1 MNTLLEIKNVSKYYG
16 SGDNV
21 SRALNGVSFAMER
34 GEFTA
39 VMGASGSGKSTLLNV
54 IATIDRPSSGSIL
67 LEGRNIAE
75 MREQALAAFRRD
87 RLGFIF
93 QEYNLLDTLTVAENI
108 VLPLNL
114 RRCAL
119 PETKKRLAQ
128 VAAALEI
135 AEQLDKFPRQLSG
148 GQRQRA
154 ACARALITEPA
165 LILADEP
172 TGALDSANSRSLM
185 QTFTRMNQSLG
196 STILMVTHDAVV
208 GSYADR
214 VLFLKDGKI
223 WNELCRGDRSRQS
236 MYHEILNVMAALG
249 GEADVR

>member
-119 PETKKRLAQ
+119 PETKRRLAQ

-223 WNELCRGDRSRQS
+223 WNELYRGDRSRQS

>member
-1 MNTLLEIKNVSKYYG
+1 MNTLLEINNVTKYFGNGDAVSK
-16 SGDNV
+16 
-21 SRALNGVSFAMER
+21 ALNGVSFTMEK

-39 VMGASGSGKSTLLNV
+39 IMGASGSGKSTLLNV
-54 IATIDRPSSGSIL
+54 IATIDRPSCGSIF
-67 LEGRNIAE
+67 LEGKDIAE
-75 MREQALAAFRRD
+75 MSEQNLAAFRRD

-93 QEYNLLDTLTVAENI
+93 QEYNLLDTLTVEENI

-114 RRCAL
+114 RKY
-119 PETKKRLAQ
+119 PVHETSERLKKV
-128 VAAALEI
+128 VASLEI
-135 AEQLDKFPRQLSG
+135 SDQLSKFPRQLSG

-154 ACARALITEPA
+154 ACARALITQPA

-172 TGALDSANSRSLM
+172 TGALDSANSKSLM
-185 QTFTRMNQSLG
+185 QTFTYTNQSLG

-208 GSYADR
+208 GSYASR

-223 WNELCRGDRSRQS
+223 WNELYRGDRSRQT
-236 MYHEILNVMAALG
+236 MYHEILNTMAVLG